1 MSSRQPHHAQACVRA
16 AAHAGLLETRHGVGT
31 RVRDVLRLGGAD
43 LLPMLVG
50 HSPDWIGELFEVRRS
65 IGALIA
71 ERAAARATPA
81 QVTELRALMT
91 AVRAAQG
98 GEAAQL
104 ADAEVHRAL
113 ARATGNRVYVLLTN
127 TLFNAYL
134 PVRAALVGPFAE
146 AEAAHARL
154 APVVDAV
161 AAGDRAAVH
170 ATADAYLSAT
180 ERIMLDDLARAR
192 DAEAAGELE
201 SAVRVGR
208 DDGAAARR
216 AMGRLL
222 FAAGAEEVL
231 TGVAHAEPRCGA
243 RGPPQPSSC
252 APARAAAHW
261 RRVRPVAAGTA
272 VRALLA
278 EHRIEQP
285 YEQLPTAS

>member
-1 MSSRQPHHAQACVRA
+1 M
-16 AAHAGLLETRHGVGT
+16 
-31 RVRDVLRLGGAD
+31 RDVLRLGGAD

-98 GEAAQL
+98 GEAPQL

-127 TLFNAYL
+127 TLCNAYL

-161 AAGDRAAVH
+161 AAGDRAAAH
-170 ATADAYLSAT
+170 ATADAYLPAT

-243 RGPPQPSSC
+243 GGRPSRVPAPRPGRPPI
-252 APARAAAHW
+252 
-261 RRVRPVAAGTA
+261 G
-272 VRALLA
+272 A
-278 EHRIEQP
+278 ECVQWLPGQP
-285 YEQLPTAS
+285 YAHCSPSTGSNSPTNSSPPPLDAACDQSSSRSGRAE